1 MTELNKKMVST
12 TQESLEITDG
22 LPEETPEQSFERKK
36 NNHQTHTEKN
46 VDEVEAEFQKDI
58 HQKTE
63 PLSEIE
69 KKRLLRKIEIEQSIA
84 AFEESE
90 REKERKLAFSKQMN
104 KIKEASMRQLE
115 KMQERETKYRG
126 ELEQSLTKGEDTTQ
140 LSKHYMEDQEAL
152 LYHHDSISMDVS
164 MTINDALQNTTLD
177 ENHNPTM
184 SVKEHIFGRT
194 AHGRQKTVLINGQPV
209 MLDESVAHAIQAQR
223 SPLLAGHFVASAEQN
238 FVMAKDSDFVYP
250 LHTREA
256 KQFSQYR
263 LEFDQMMN
271 QLDTDRTQMIG
282 FIQNTYPI
290 ANQLQYT
297 HGKHSM
303 DEEEMEDEQEEKL
316 DGKSKLHQ
324 DEVDFCF
331 E

>member
-1 MTELNKKMVST
+1 MTELNKKDLSN
-12 TQESLEITDG
+12 TQDTLEITDG
-22 LPEETPEQSFERKK
+22 LPEETPEQSFEKKK
-36 NNHQTHTEKN
+36 NHHQTHTEKN
-46 VDEVEAEFQKDI
+46 IDEVEAEFQNDI
-58 HQKTE
+58 HQKAE

-90 REKERKLAFSKQMN
+90 REKERKLAFSTQMN

-115 KMQERETKYRG
+115 KMQEREKKYRG
-126 ELEQSLTKGEDTTQ
+126 ELAQSLTKGEDTTQ

-164 MTINDALQNTTLD
+164 MPINDALQNTTLD

-184 SVKEHIFGRT
+184 SLKEHIFGRT
-194 AHGRQKTVLINGQPV
+194 AHGRQKSVLINGQPV

-238 FVMAKDSDFVYP
+238 DVMTKDSDFVYP
-250 LHTREA
+250 LHT
-256 KQFSQYR
+256 KGSKLFSGYR

-297 HGKHSM
+297 HGKYQM
-303 DEEEMEDEQEEKL
+303 DEEEREEEKL
-316 DGKSKLHQ
+316 DTKSKLHQ

-331 E
+331 G